1 MKGEFKVPLIIAAI
15 LVVGRVLLE
24 RAGAPETINNLLS
37 VVVFYVLVVPLY
49 FAFRIAKTG
58 VPHQYSTLL
67 RSTALFTALARAMVI
82 QTYWLAY
89 AYQWPQARFSTAA
102 GGNVGPGI
110 TPLWGYVLIPIGAA
124 LLWILVSLIVGGG
137 LGSILIAVK
146 RKSSRKVQETPV
158 TH

>member
-1 MKGEFKVPLIIAAI
+1 MKGAFKVPLIIAAI

-37 VVVFYVLVVPLY
+37 VVVLYVLVVPLY

-58 VPHQYSTLL
+58 VPHPYSTLL
-67 RSTALFTALARAMVI
+67 KSTALFTALARAMVI
-82 QTYWLAY
+82 PTYWLAY
-89 AYQWPQARFSTAA
+89 AYQWPQARFSTDA

-124 LLWILVSLIVGGG
+124 LLWILISLLVGGG

-146 RKSSRKVQETPV
+146 RKSAKKVAETVVP
-158 TH
+158 

>member
-1 MKGEFKVPLIIAAI
+1 MKGAFKVPLIIAAI

-37 VVVFYVLVVPLY
+37 VVVLYVLVVPLY

-58 VPHQYSTLL
+58 VPHPYTTLL
-67 RSTALFTALARAMVI
+67 KSTALFTAMARAMVI
-82 QTYWLAY
+82 PTYWLAY

-124 LLWILVSLIVGGG
+124 LLWILISLVVGGG

-146 RKSSRKVQETPV
+146 RKSTTKVQETPV